1 MTALPDWPREQGA
14 CPGRAHLR
22 AAAEDFVVQEI
33 LPFVPDGEG
42 EHCLL
47 LLRKTRL
54 NTADVVRH
62 LARFTGIAER
72 DIGVCGLKDKHAVT
86 SQWFSLG
93 LAGRAEPVWEQ
104 FVVPGIEVL
113 ESHRHRKKLR
123 RGVHRA
129 NRFELR
135 LRQVEA
141 GVEDLLPRLQRI
153 SEQGVPNYF
162 GPQRFGNQGNNLRH
176 AQNWFSGAGRAP
188 RRNQRSL
195 YLSAVRSF
203 LFNELLAQRV
213 ATQTWQAPLGGDT
226 CLLAGSHSRFVAAN
240 DDTELEA
247 RAAAGDIHLGL
258 PLYGSHSEPL
268 DLAQQTVLDR
278 HPLLCQG
285 LLTQELRLDWR
296 PARLI
301 ADDFCWQ
308 FCDDGSLLLRFELE
322 AGGYATAVLRELLD
336 TYETNTRPERQC
348 Q

>member
-1 MTALPDWPREQGA
+1 LTALPNWPRDQGD
-14 CPGRAHLR
+14 CPGRAQLR
-22 AAAEDFVVQEI
+22 ATAEDFVVQEL
-33 LPFVPDGEG
+33 LPFAPDGEG

-47 LLRKTRL
+47 HLRKTGL
-54 NTADVVRH
+54 NTADVVRE
-62 LARFTGIAER
+62 LARFAGIAER

-104 FVVPGIEVL
+104 FTVPGIEVV

-141 GVEDLLPRLQRI
+141 GAEQLLPRLQRV

-203 LFNELLAQRV
+203 LFNELLAERV
-213 ATQTWQAPLGGDT
+213 ATQTWHAPKSGET
-226 CLLAGSHSRFVAAN
+226 CLLAGSHSRFVAGSA
-240 DDTELEA
+240 DTDLVA

-258 PLYGSHSEPL
+258 PLFGSHSEPL
-268 DLAQQTVLDR
+268 DSAQQAVLDR
-278 HPLLCQG
+278 HAALCQG
-285 LLTQELRLDWR
+285 LLAHELRLDWR

-336 TYETNTRPERQC
+336 TYETNTRAERQC